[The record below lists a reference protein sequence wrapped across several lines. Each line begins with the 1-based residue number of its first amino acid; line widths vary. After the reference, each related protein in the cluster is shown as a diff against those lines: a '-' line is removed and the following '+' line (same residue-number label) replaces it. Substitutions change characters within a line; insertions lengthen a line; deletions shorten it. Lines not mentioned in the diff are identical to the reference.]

1 MTNYNRG
8 DIMNMDEIKSLE
20 DALLVIDELHKAQA
34 THKIEVEGLSAKCN
48 EYENKNKELTNEVD
62 KLKKQVYDYW
72 IQIPREDGNKVIND
86 SNHDSA
92 DSISLDDLLK

>member
-1 MTNYNRG
+1 
-8 DIMNMDEIKSLE
+8 MNMDDIKNLE

-34 THKIEVEGLSAKCN
+34 THKIEVEGLSAKCK
-48 EYENKNKELTNEVD
+48 EYENVNKDLTNEVD

-86 SNHDSA
+86 SNNEPA
-92 DSISLDDLLK
+92 DSISLDELLKQ